1 MWGRTEAGFVCI
13 FSYIISAGPH
23 GISQGGHIAYFLL
36 GSNTIQKQPS
46 GVGEFFWLRL
56 SEVSAHVRS
65 FVCVLLGPYVRLN
78 IKPDKG
84 MEEEIGYVMASRN
97 QTEEGTIYNFRRHTS
112 SDLLPPVSSYF
123 LRLPE
128 LPQIA
133 WQLRF
138 KHLIYS
144 SCGIQFTVKP

>member
-13 FSYIISAGPH
+13 FSYIISAGLH
-23 GISQGGHIAYFLL
+23 GISQSDHIAYFLL

-46 GVGEFFWLRL
+46 GIGEFFWLRF
-56 SEVSAHVRS
+56 SEVSAHLRS
-65 FVCVLLGPYVRLN
+65 FVCVLLGPYVSLN
-78 IKPDKG
+78 IKPDKC
-84 MEEEIGYVMASRN
+84 MEEEIGCVMASRN

-123 LRLPE
+123 LKLPE

-133 WQLRF
+133 PAVAF
-138 KHLIYS
+138 
-144 SCGIQFTVKP
+144 